1 MEDIDNLKKLVTE
14 ELERRKDKGSEL
26 MKISDKEFVELFN
39 GTGHWRLNKNL
50 TRKIG
55 IDASLLTSDL
65 LSKWNYFREHGNLN
79 DGYFFNIKK
88 GIQESLCLSQ
98 MKLDRAFDK
107 LKDLRILDVKE
118 RVGIPAKNYYKVNLE
133 IINILIQPEPETE
146 LTSELGGYSLENKGV
161 IHINNNKFNE
171 NKRIIS
177 SPIGEDGGVPK
188 EPTPHPTTRLARLT
202 GMEMLRAGISSPGM
216 VPSTRAI
223 PDPVV
228 APKEV
233 QSLIDFWNSLG
244 GVRHQNVRS
253 NVYRDAVKKLK
264 LLLRGR
270 MFSINHHP
278 KYLARAFSVSEIETV
293 FARFKESLKDPKER
307 KYLRGLSLPNFLFH
321 SWNGRSMFLELFES
335 PSNSTPRNYVTQLEA
350 DPKPEVTA
358 IFKKFYVKEVLGGIP
373 TSFTAV
379 QENKFRLAT
388 KKAMEFLKANQ
399 KRMSGLTS
407 VQDYANLVCD
417 ALRDWVRGNVK
428 DLNVGNFPSDHT
440 WTKVV
445 PAYMAHVSVTESYS
459 AEED

>member
-1 MEDIDNLKKLVTE
+1 MYLALCEIDSDFHEQKTAIFKLVKTVSTYSGVDE
-14 ELERRKDKGSEL
+14 GIVMETMQLLREIKLINYGQTRDEKTMQITGTDFVLYEFQS
-26 MKISDKEFVELFN
+26 KEFYF
-39 GTGHWRLNKNL
+39 
-50 TRKIG
+50 
-55 IDASLLTSDL
+55 DL
-65 LSKWNYFREHGNLN
+65 LEKTNRKKPYMEKSIYGKKVLYKNESKDSASFKN
-79 DGYFFNIKK
+79 DSK
-88 GIQESLCLSQ
+88 ESGLL
-98 MKLDRAFDK
+98 
-107 LKDLRILDVKE
+107 
-118 RVGIPAKNYYKVNLE
+118 
-133 IINILIQPEPETE
+133 
-146 LTSELGGYSLENKGV
+146 
-161 IHINNNKFNE
+161 
-171 NKRIIS
+171 IS

-388 KKAMEFLKANQ
+388 KKAMEFLKTNQ

-407 VQDYANLVCD
+407 VRDYANLVCD
-417 ALRDWVRGNVK
+417 SLRDWVRGNMK

-445 PAYMAHVSVTESYS
+445 PAHMASISVTESYS
-459 AEED
+459 SEED